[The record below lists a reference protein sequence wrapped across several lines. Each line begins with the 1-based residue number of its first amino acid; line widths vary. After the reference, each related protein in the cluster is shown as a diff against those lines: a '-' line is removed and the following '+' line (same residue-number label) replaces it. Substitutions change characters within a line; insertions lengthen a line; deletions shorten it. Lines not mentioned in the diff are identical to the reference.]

1 MVDFKLVSDL
11 KSAKIRLTRK
21 NGKEEEIHVER
32 PFYRDMLEVEWRGKK
47 YKVVRS
53 GLIVREAI
61 IYREGEY
68 YAKVLE
74 RLGVMT
80 HFDIYRKAKKILT
93 IDEKESLFRHGYD
106 INKRKKVVG
115 SLRPSGLYIPVL
127 SNIGKGYEGE
137 YTGITRDDE
146 EALVLS
152 LLAVCI

>member
-11 KSAKIRLTRK
+11 KSAKLRLRRK
-21 NGKEEEIHVER
+21 NGKEEEINVER

-47 YKVVRS
+47 YKIVRS
-53 GLIVREAI
+53 GLIVREAR

-80 HFDIYRKAKKILT
+80 HFDIYRKAKKVLT
-93 IDEKESLFRHGYD
+93 IDEKESLFKHCYD
-106 INKRKKVVG
+106 ISKGKKTVG
-115 SLRPSGLYIPVL
+115 VLRPSGLYIPIL

-146 EALVLS
+146 EVLILS
-152 LLAVCI
+152 LLAVCV